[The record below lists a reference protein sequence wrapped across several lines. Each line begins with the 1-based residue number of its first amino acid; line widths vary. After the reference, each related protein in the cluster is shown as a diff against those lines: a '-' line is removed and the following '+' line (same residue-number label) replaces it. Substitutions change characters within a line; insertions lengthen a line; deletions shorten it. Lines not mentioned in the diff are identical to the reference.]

1 MDSVIYA
8 YGKYHPQKFLEK
20 YKYVKEEIE
29 TNNYIG
35 KELKS
40 DSHSG
45 SDNIVIMIMILILKN
60 KSDSNNNKQIFLTQ

>member
-1 MDSVIYA
+1 MDSVICA
-8 YGKYHPQKFLEK
+8 YEKYHPQKFLEK

-45 SDNIVIMIMILILKN
+45 SDNDNDNDIDIEE
-60 KSDSNNNKQIFLTQ
+60 